1 MVRSQCLHPSSTED
15 AAPRP
20 HGFVKAEP
28 RSDSPSPTEDDLFSE
43 SLEDFLCKTEGPDF
57 SSAEGPDFSSAEAP
71 DFSSTEGQ
79 ARLFTSQPVDTHAE
93 QEYKDTIAKLTD
105 KL

>member
-1 MVRSQCLHPSSTED
+1 MSSPLFHRRCCTT
-15 AAPRP
+15 PTC
-20 HGFVKAEP
+20 FVKAEP

-43 SLEDFLCKTEGPDF
+43 SLEDFLCKT
-57 SSAEGPDFSSAEAP
+57 EGPDFSSAEAP